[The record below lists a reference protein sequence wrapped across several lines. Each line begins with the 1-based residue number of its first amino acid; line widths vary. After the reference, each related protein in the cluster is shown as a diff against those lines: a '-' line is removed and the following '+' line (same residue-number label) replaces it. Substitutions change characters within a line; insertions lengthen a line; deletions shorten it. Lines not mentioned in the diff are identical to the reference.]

1 MSWARAQL
9 HLHYEVLVQINT
21 DELQWLAGPGQGGVR
36 AGSAQLEQPAC
47 GPSPGRHCSMCVSLD
62 YPSAQVQLY
71 VLQMGSQASPN
82 KSSQH
87 HSRAAPCASQFG
99 PPGAPMEKTW
109 GLLSLDEMLWQP
121 HWDPSTAHLRGF
133 GCYQLHLEIGKQE

>member
-1 MSWARAQL
+1 
-9 HLHYEVLVQINT
+9 
-21 DELQWLAGPGQGGVR
+21 
-36 AGSAQLEQPAC
+36 
-47 GPSPGRHCSMCVSLD
+47 MCVSLD

-87 HSRAAPCASQFG
+87 DSHAAPCASQFG